1 MLQEYY
7 KTREPSSDS
16 YIVTTQIAEPGTL
29 IQGWPGNAYVYHPRP
44 EILPYE
50 IKRNVAFVLMPM
62 DRENPELQDVYET
75 IKQMCRSFDVQAYRA
90 DEIEHQDRITDL
102 ILSEIERCEMVIA
115 DLSYERPNVYYE
127 IGYAHAL
134 KRRPILYRKT
144 GTKLHF
150 DLSVHN
156 VPEYKNLIEI
166 KNLLL
171 KRLEAVLGRSPASK

>member
-1 MLQEYY
+1 MALSFKDHKLSEAEMTWLKAICQ
-7 KTREPSSDS
+7 DS
-16 YIVTTQIAEPGTL
+16 E
-29 IQGWPGNAYVYHPRP
+29 
-44 EILPYE
+44 
-50 IKRNVAFVLMPM
+50 
-62 DRENPELQDVYET
+62 
-75 IKQMCRSFDVQAYRA
+75 FDPNRA

-156 VPEYKNLIEI
+156 VPEYKNLTELRS
-166 KNLLL
+166 LLL
-171 KRLEAVLGRSPASK
+171 KRLEAVLGRSPASG